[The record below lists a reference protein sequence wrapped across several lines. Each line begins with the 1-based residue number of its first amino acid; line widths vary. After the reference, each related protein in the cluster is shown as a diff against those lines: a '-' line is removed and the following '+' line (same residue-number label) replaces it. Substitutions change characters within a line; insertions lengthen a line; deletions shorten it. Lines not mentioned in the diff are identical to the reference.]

1 MRTLVALSLACL
13 VSLAAHSPTHA
24 APLPVFGGIHAVP
37 GPADD
42 PREGAHDETDSRAGS
57 ASRGTALGAAA
68 TAAYPTYE
76 WPLPYPL
83 HDNLLIVNYVDLDP
97 TPGLLDYS
105 DGPHTYDGHRGT
117 DIALYDFRAMDRGTR
132 ILAAA
137 PGTVYR
143 LSPLAPGAFDRHCLS
158 DAVDDGNWVQLDDG
172 DGSYTYYLH
181 LRANSMTVQIGDAVQ
196 TGQVLGLVG
205 SSGYATFPHVHFEPG
220 DYAGGPYVA
229 RDPFHGPANPLPS
242 LWRTQPAYQG
252 SVPLWFT
259 QLGVFTEAQ
268 VGGSVFNTDWCAI
281 LEHPIQPAQ
290 IGIHETRL
298 PMWFQFQGNPGD
310 TYRVELRKPD
320 DSVWAAFDDTLR
332 YDARIDWF
340 WSYYF
345 WDGGVTS
352 ADYGTWTL
360 RAYANGSLS
369 NQAPFV
375 VGPTTVYP
383 PRVAPGVSRSFRIN
397 GSIQRDTLR
406 VSPFSGPVT
415 WSLLGAPPFV
425 TLGDSVLAVAASSSQ
440 TTRSVFFQAVA
451 TDGAARRDT
460 AWFHVVDLSKPLEGT
475 VDVALG
481 PPTRGLGLA
490 LGSANPSGGAV
501 TLRLS
506 LPRRGAVRLELYDLT
521 GRRVR
526 ELLDRDVAAGK
537 LALLW
542 DGRDDAGRTL
552 PAGLYLARLS
562 QGESS
567 RMLKLLRLR

>member
-1 MRTLVALSLACL
+1 VRTLFALSLACAA
-13 VSLAAHSPTHA
+13 SLAAAPPAHA
-24 APLPVFGGIHAVP
+24 DRPPVFGGVHRVP
-37 GPADD
+37 RPSDD
-42 PREGAHDETDSRAGS
+42 AREGAHGAVELPAGL
-57 ASRGTALGAAA
+57 APHAVDA
-68 TAAYPTYE
+68 TTAYPTYG

-83 HDNLLIVNYVDLDP
+83 HDSLLIVNYVDLDP
-97 TPGLLDYS
+97 TAGLLDYS
-105 DGPHTYDGHRGT
+105 GGAHTYDGHRGT
-117 DIALYDFRAMDRGTR
+117 DISLYDFRAMDRGAR

-143 LSPLAPGAFDRHCLS
+143 LSPLAPGAFDRHCLF

-181 LRANSMTVQIGDAVQ
+181 MRANSMTVQVGDAVQ

-205 SSGYATFPHVHFEPG
+205 SSGYATFPHIHFEPG

-229 RDPFHGPANPLPS
+229 RDPFHGSSNPLPS
-242 LWRTQPAYQG
+242 QWQVQPAYQG

-281 LEHPIQPAQ
+281 MEHPIQPVQ
-290 IGIHETRL
+290 IGIHETHL
-298 PMWFQFQGNPGD
+298 PMWFQSQGNLGD
-310 TYRVELRKPD
+310 TYRIELRRPD

-340 WSYYF
+340 WAYYF

-360 RAYANGSLS
+360 RAYANGTLS

-383 PRVAPGVSRSFRIN
+383 PRVAPGVSRSFRID
-397 GSIQRDTLR
+397 GSVQRDTLR
-406 VSPFSGPVT
+406 VSRFSAPVT

-425 TLGDSVLAVAASSSQ
+425 TLSDSVLTVAASSSQ
-440 TTRSVFFQAVA
+440 ATRSTFFEAVA

-460 AWFHVVDLSKPLEGT
+460 AWFHVVDMSKPLEQT
-475 VDVALG
+475 VAVVSG
-481 PPTRGLGLA
+481 PPAGELGLA
-490 LGSANPSGGAV
+490 LGSGNPSRGPV
-501 TLRLS
+501 TLRLA
-506 LPRRGAVRLELYDLT
+506 LPRAGVARLEFYDIT

-526 ELLDRDVAAGK
+526 RLMNHDCAAGE
-537 LALLW
+537 LRLSW

-552 PAGLYLARLS
+552 PAGVFLARLS
-562 QGESS
+562 QGDASCG
-567 RMLKLLRLR
+567 LKLLLLR